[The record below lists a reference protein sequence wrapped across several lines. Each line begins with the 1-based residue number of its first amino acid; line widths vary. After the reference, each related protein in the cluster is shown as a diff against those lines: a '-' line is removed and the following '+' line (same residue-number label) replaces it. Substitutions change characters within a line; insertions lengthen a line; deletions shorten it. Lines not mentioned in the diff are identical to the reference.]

1 MSELDQTIEELEAE
15 VLAELEEAAHDA
27 PTKGSAGAEPMKKV
41 KKVGP
46 PQSDAM
52 QDGGD
57 PVVEPDDPD
66 SPTDVAA
73 DKAKEVSG
81 DAQQKDAGKPA
92 PMKKVKKVKEGYSD
106 KEIRELC
113 HSKDHDCATVV
124 EHPEFGKGKP
134 VLRSHAI
141 PDDDGNVEW
150 YDVQFKHG
158 LEEKVMAK
166 DMKIVKSEAHHEE
179 DMEDMSK
186 EDLMAAMHKKMEG
199 MHKKDLMAAM
209 HKNMEGMHK
218 KDLMATYGNMTM
230 DYHEEVDEEVVEDYI
245 KSIDVSSDVDALVD
259 GEDMSEEFKEKA
271 ATIFEAAVKSKTR
284 EELTRITEE
293 QQNAMAFEINEYKD
307 TLSEKVDQYLDYVV
321 EEWMKENELAIER
334 GLKGEIAEDFIS
346 GLKQLFE
353 DHYIDVPDEKYDVL
367 EAQSEK
373 IAELEEQLNSIMEQN
388 IEMKTAN
395 SELVREQV
403 ISEAASDLSDTQ
415 FEKFKSLTEEI
426 DFSDQ
431 DTIREKLGT
440 LKESYFPR
448 VNSSETYDNDDDN
461 YGSAEQDIDTTDAM
475 KAYMS
480 AIGRTEKRIKGAV

>member
-27 PTKGSAGAEPMKKV
+27 PTKGSAGAEPIKKV

-46 PQSDAM
+46 PQSDET

-57 PVVEPDDPD
+57 PVVEPDAAD

-81 DAQQKDAGKPA
+81 DEQQKDEGKPDS
-92 PMKKVKKVKEGYSD
+92 MKKVKKVKED
-106 KEIRELC
+106 AHE
-113 HSKDHDCATVV
+113 D
-124 EHPEFGKGKP
+124 
-134 VLRSHAI
+134 
-141 PDDDGNVEW
+141 
-150 YDVQFKHG
+150 
-158 LEEKVMAK
+158 EET
-166 DMKIVKSEAHHEE
+166 DE
-179 DMEDMSK
+179 DMEKMDK
-186 EDLMAAMHKKMEG
+186 EDLMAAMYAEMEKMG
-199 MHKKDLMAAM
+199 KKDLMAAY
-209 HKNMEGMHK
+209 KLMEPAYFSSQK
-218 KDLMATYGNMTM
+218 S
-230 DYHEEVDEEVVEDYI
+230 EEVVEDYI
-245 KSIDVSSDVDALVD
+245 KSIDVSSDINALVD
-259 GEDMSEEFKEKA
+259 GEDLSEEFKEKA

-284 EELTRITEE
+284 KELERITED
-293 QQNAMAFEINEYKD
+293 QQVAMAIEIDEYKD

-353 DHYIDVPDEKYDVL
+353 DHYIDVPNEKYDVL

-395 SELVREQV
+395 SDLVREQV
-403 ISEAASDLSDTQ
+403 VLEAASDLTDTQ

-426 DFSDQ
+426 DFKDQ
-431 DTIREKLGT
+431 DTFREKLDT
-440 LKESYFPR
+440 LKESYFPK
-448 VNSSETYDNDDDN
+448 VSSDQTYDNDDD